1 MPTNLKGAGDL
12 RSQRVGHL
20 WVTNNF
26 AIGKT
31 ENKMGTTIMENRMQS
46 TIMQNKM
53 ETTIME
59 NKMEKN
65 MGNEM
70 EARRVAEK
78 GPEFRQPTLC
88 SFYIGYIVHL
98 HAS

>member
-1 MPTNLKGAGDL
+1 
-12 RSQRVGHL
+12 
-20 WVTNNF
+20 
-26 AIGKT
+26 
-31 ENKMGTTIMENRMQS
+31 MGTTIMENRME
-46 TIMQNKM
+46 TTTMENKMETTTMENKM

-65 MGNEM
+65 MDNEM
-70 EARRVAEK
+70 ETGRVAEK